1 MKINT
6 NAIKTVANTVQKVGG
21 RTLLKCKKAS
31 PEIMLVGGL
40 VVGAAAIV
48 SACLATRKVDA
59 VVEKTQEELD
69 AIQNRTAE
77 ALEQDINEEA
87 ANELA
92 KESKKASFKAYMNA
106 GWKFAKLYAPSAGL
120 LLLSVGLILG
130 SHGVLK
136 KRYVSTAA
144 AYKALDE
151 AFKDYRKR
159 IASIAGEDV
168 EQRFYNGTDDV
179 EIQLTDPETGEVKTT
194 KAQKQL
200 IKKKDSPYEF
210 DFNKYTAPL
219 DWTNNADHN
228 FMYLRS
234 VQSLCND
241 KYNAQGHLFLNEVLD
256 AIGLQR
262 TSAGAVVGWVKGS
275 DGDDFV
281 DFGFSDYYVDDFCD
295 EATNAQNIHLNFN
308 VDGVIYDKI

>member
-1 MKINT
+1 MKFNT

-21 RTLLKCKKAS
+21 RTLLKCRKYS

-48 SACLATRKVDA
+48 SACLATRHVDA
-59 VVEKTQEELD
+59 VIEETQEELD
-69 AIQNRTAE
+69 AIQNITTE
-77 ALEQDINEEA
+77 AISDGVSEEDA
-87 ANELA
+87 QELT
-92 KESKKASFKAYMNA
+92 KQSKKDSFKVYMHA
-106 GWKFAKLYAPSAGL
+106 GWKFTKLYAPAAGL
-120 LLLSVGLILG
+120 TILSVGLILG

-136 KRYVSTAA
+136 KRYISTAA

-159 IASIAGEDV
+159 IASIAGEDA
-168 EQRFYNGTDDV
+168 EKKFYNGTDDV
-179 EIQLTDPETGEVKTT
+179 ELKLTDPETGETKTE
-194 KAQKQL
+194 KAMKQL
-200 IKKKDSPYEF
+200 VKKKDSPYEF
-210 DFNKYTAPL
+210 DFNKYTAPY

-228 FMYLRS
+228 FFFLREMQC
-234 VQSLCND
+234 VCND

-256 AIGLQR
+256 AIGLKR
-262 TSAGAVVGWVKGS
+262 TPAGAVVGWVKGS

-281 DFGFSDYYVDDFCD
+281 DFGFSDYYVDDYCD

>member
-1 MKINT
+1 MKFNT
-6 NAIKTVANTVQKVGG
+6 KAIKTVANTVQKVGG
-21 RTLLKCKKAS
+21 RTLLKCRKAS
-31 PEIMLVGGL
+31 PEILLVGGL

-48 SACLATRKVDA
+48 SACLATRHVDA
-59 VVEKTQEELD
+59 VIEETQEELD
-69 AIQNRTAE
+69 AIQNRTTE
-77 ALEQDINEEA
+77 VLEQDISEEDA
-87 ANELA
+87 HELA
-92 KESKKASFKAYMNA
+92 KESKKASFKAYMRA
-106 GWKFAKLYAPSAGL
+106 GWKFTKLYAPAAGL
-120 LLLSVGLILG
+120 TVLSVGLILG

-136 KRYVSTAA
+136 RRYLSTAA

-168 EQRFYNGTDDV
+168 EKRFYDGTDEV
-179 EIQLTDPETGEVKTT
+179 ELKLTDPETGEVKAG
-194 KAQKQL
+194 KALKQMVQ
-200 IKKKDSPYEF
+200 KKDSPYEF

-234 VQSLCND
+234 IQSVCND

-262 TSAGAVVGWVKGS
+262 TQAGAVVGWLKGS
-275 DGDDFV
+275 DGDDYV
-281 DFGFSDYYVDDFCD
+281 DFGFSDYYVDDYCD
-295 EATNAQNIHLNFN
+295 EATNAKNIHLNFN
-308 VDGVIYDKI
+308 VDGVIWDKI

>member
-1 MKINT
+1 MKLNT
-6 NAIKTVANTVQKVGG
+6 KAIKTVANTVQKVGG
-21 RTLLKCKKAS
+21 RTLLKCRKYS

-48 SACLATRKVDA
+48 SACLATRHVDA
-59 VVEKTQEELD
+59 VIEEAQEELD
-69 AIQNRTAE
+69 AIQNRVAE
-77 ALEQDINEEA
+77 AEDSDAEH
-87 ANELA
+87 ELL
-92 KESKKASFKAYMNA
+92 KESKKASFKAYMHA
-106 GWKFAKLYAPSAGL
+106 GWKFTKLYAPAAGL
-120 LLLSVGLILG
+120 TILSVGLILG

-168 EQRFYNGTDDV
+168 EKKFYDGTDEV
-179 EIQLTDPETGEVKTT
+179 ELKLTDPETGEVKAG
-194 KAQKQL
+194 KALKQMVQ
-200 IKKKDSPYEF
+200 KKDSPYEF

-234 VQSLCND
+234 VQSVCND

-262 TSAGAVVGWVKGS
+262 TQAGAVVGWVKGS
-275 DGDDFV
+275 DGDDYV
-281 DFGFSDYYVDDFCD
+281 DFGFSEYYTDDYCEEGLYG
-295 EATNAQNIHLNFN
+295 NNIHLNFN
-308 VDGVIYDKI
+308 VDGVIWNKI